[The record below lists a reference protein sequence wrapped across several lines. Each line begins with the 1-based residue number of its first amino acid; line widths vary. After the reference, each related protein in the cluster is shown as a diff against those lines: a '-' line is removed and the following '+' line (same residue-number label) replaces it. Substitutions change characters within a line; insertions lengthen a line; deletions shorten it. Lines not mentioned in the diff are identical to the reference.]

1 MSLARRTFA
10 LFLVLVVTAGAMTP
24 LLAQSPSMIATMTQT
39 SHELAA
45 TNLQVEYEVFNNL
58 NAYNDDDFSFL
69 VYNTTET
76 QYIGNATV
84 TLYFAGNAS
93 LYRFE
98 FTSAADGTAKFINVP
113 IESYVWNVTLEG
125 ALGGYDPQ
133 LFTTGLLE
141 SDGPDA
147 TADVGIGNI
156 DWENDDDDLS
166 ATVYDLNS
174 NPAEGLNFSIV
185 NQTSGLVYMNQTV
198 PANGSVSF
206 WDIPIGDYT
215 WKVIVPF
222 GDYLGYAITQ
232 GDFSSNGTEL
242 LADRRLAN
250 LAGDAEYY
258 DLEVDAYYETSLAPI
273 VGVLVNVTYHNGT
286 MIEAQTTPANGTV
299 IIIDLPVA
307 FINVSITFGGLPIGA
322 GDYWYN
328 LTIPTFDIRNPI
340 ILGPADVR
348 VLVNAT
354 NVTLSWH
361 LEDEF
366 PDEIVVYIDG
376 TESLTENWNITS
388 YDFTFNVSDAIPEF
402 VIGNYEIVL
411 EAYDENGNWIDD
423 TVNFRVYENVTPVI
437 EGPDDIGF
445 YFTET
450 GFSLT
455 WNVTDEFMDKYV
467 LTRDGTEVAS
477 GTLDP
482 VNPFVTYG
490 VDSLAIG
497 VYLFSL
503 YVNDTSGNNATDDAT
518 VTVNR
523 DDIDPVITYE
533 PPDIEYAQGARN
545 IIRNWTAKDDF
556 KSTYTIAIDGI
567 VYVSESWE
575 SDTIEFNFAGL
586 SAGVHEVTLTVYDL
600 GGNTAS
606 SIVTV
611 TVSVA
616 DAAFYLMATAIVATA
631 AIIIGVVVWFI
642 RYR

>member
-24 LLAQSPSMIATMTQT
+24 ILAQSPLMTVRMIQN
-39 SHELAA
+39 SHEVAA
-45 TNLQVEYEVFNNL
+45 TNLQVEYEVFNSL

-69 VYNTTET
+69 VYNTTAT

-98 FTSAADGTAKFINVP
+98 FTSAADGTAKFYNVP
-113 IESYVWNVTLEG
+113 IENYVWNVTLEG

-133 LFTTGLLE
+133 LYTSGLLE

-147 TADVGIGNI
+147 TAEVSIGNV
-156 DWENDDDDLS
+156 DWDNDDDDLT

-174 NPAEGLNFSIV
+174 NPAEGLNVSIV
-185 NQTSGLVYMNQTV
+185 NQTSGLAYMIQTV

-206 WDIPIGDYT
+206 WDIPLGNYT
-215 WKVIVPF
+215 WKIVVPF
-222 GDYLGYAITQ
+222 GDYLDYAITQ
-232 GDFSSNGTEL
+232 GDFASNGTQMFAERL
-242 LADRRLAN
+242 LDE
-250 LAGDAEYY
+250 LAGEPGYY

-286 MIEAQTTPANGTV
+286 VIETQTTPANGTV
-299 IIIDLPVA
+299 TFIDLPVA
-307 FINVSITFGGLPIGA
+307 FINVSITFGGLPIGD

-328 LTIPTFDIRNPI
+328 LTTSVRDIRDPI
-340 ILGPADVR
+340 IIGPEDVS
-348 VLVNAT
+348 VLLNAT

-366 PDEIVVYIDG
+366 PDEIVVFFNG
-376 TESLTENWNITS
+376 TESLTENWNMTS
-388 YDFTFNVSDAIPEF
+388 YDFTFNVSDAFPEF
-402 VIGNYEIVL
+402 VIGDYEIVL
-411 EAYDENGNWIDD
+411 EAFDENGNSMDD
-423 TVNFRVYENVTPVI
+423 IVNFRVYENITPII
-437 EGPDDIGF
+437 EGPEDVEFIF
-445 YFTET
+445 SET

-455 WNVTDEFMDKYV
+455 WNITDEFMDKYV
-467 LTRDGTEVAS
+467 LTRDGTEIAS

-482 VNPFVTYG
+482 INPFVTYG
-490 VDSLAIG
+490 LDNLAIG
-497 VYLFSL
+497 VYMFSL
-503 YVNDTSGNNATDDAT
+503 YVNDTSGNNVTDDVT

-523 DDIDPVITYE
+523 DDIAPLITYE
-533 PPDIEYAQGARN
+533 PPDLSYSQGARN
-545 IIRNWTAKDDF
+545 IIRNWTATDDF
-556 KSTYTIAIDGI
+556 RSTYTIAIDEI

-575 SDTIEFNFAGL
+575 SDTIEFDFAGL
-586 SAGVHEVTLTVYDL
+586 SAGLHEVKLTVYDL

-616 DAAFYLMATAIVATA
+616 DAAFYLMATALVATA
-631 AIIIGVVVWFI
+631 VIILVVVVWFI

>member
-273 VGVLVNVTYHNGT
+273 VGVPVNVTYHNGT